1 MSTEADQAATSGATA
16 VATPAATPVDSQTTP
31 PTAPAHSAG
40 GEPQTPDPGHAAGA
54 DFDHPVYGPKLKNFQ
69 KGLEDKAKAL
79 KALEEKHGTYEKQV
93 NDLNARLA
101 TKPEL
106 LNQVRALY
114 GLPPLPTAKQGDD
127 DTEDTQP
134 NAVKTESFQ
143 RQTDMAILQ
152 KQLELGE
159 GNFVKGKAL
168 YDELHGPA
176 YEVLK
181 AVTEGDPATRLN
193 FAIEYA
199 MLKRKAAQTST
210 PAAPALVPGAVPA
223 TEMGRGTAAAPAD
236 EGPMTA
242 EKALRLSGMTPAEYM
257 SAQGMFD

>member
-1 MSTEADQAATSGATA
+1 MSLEHTQAADADATIA
-16 VATPAATPVDSQTTP
+16 TPPATPADPQTAP
-31 PTAPAHSAG
+31 QTAPAPTTG
-40 GEPQTPDPGHAAGA
+40 GEPQPPDPGHATGA

-69 KGLEDKAKAL
+69 RGMDEKIKAL
-79 KALEEKHGTYEKQV
+79 KALEEKHSTYEKQV
-93 NDLNARLA
+93 HDLNARLA

-114 GLPPLPTAKQGDD
+114 GLPPLPTAKQET
-127 DTEDTQP
+127 DTEEDTP
-134 NAVKTESFQ
+134 SNSAKAESLQ

-159 GNFVKGKAL
+159 GNYTKGKQL

-199 MLKRKAAQTST
+199 MLKRKTAQPST
-210 PAAPALVPGAVPA
+210 PAAPAPVNGAVPA
-223 TEMGRGTAAAPAD
+223 TEMGRGTSAAPAD
-236 EGPMTA
+236 DGPMTA
-242 EKALRLSGMTPAEYM
+242 EKALRLSGMTPSEYM
-257 SAQGMFD
+257 SQQGMFD